1 MQTANNKYYEKKI
14 FCFCVI
20 VCVFAGFA
28 RLRYGDGRSLKT
40 LTKPYIATYECV
52 EARLG
57 QQDLLEKYE
66 YINITLL
73 NAKEFE
79 ISFKPNGGDKKSFKG
94 EYTVNPETREFQGEI
109 GVMGIN
115 FKEKTKIENGEFTLT
130 RNFIHV
136 TLFMKF
142 KMK

>member
-1 MQTANNKYYEKKI
+1 MKRK
-14 FCFCVI
+14 FF
-20 VCVFAGFA
+20 VFALLFA
-28 RLRYGDGRSLKT
+28 FLLVLPACDMATGGSLKT